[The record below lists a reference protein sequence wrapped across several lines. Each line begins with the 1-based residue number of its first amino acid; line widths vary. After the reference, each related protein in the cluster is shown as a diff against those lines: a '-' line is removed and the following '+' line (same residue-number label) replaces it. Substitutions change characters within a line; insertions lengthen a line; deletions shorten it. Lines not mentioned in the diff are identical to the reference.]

1 MPRDLFMELENQ
13 QIQQPRDLFQE
24 IGYQPKK
31 DVLDIMAGGS
41 PEELAKQGHWV
52 GAGIQ
57 QTGKD
62 VLTIPAHFFNQL
74 LLNYPRSLIKSMGYE
89 YPEKAKSPIAQTVA
103 KGAGIAGGIETPIFK
118 VLGLTTKGLKA
129 GQLALRSGIMG
140 GLYAPSENPWDL
152 KERAINTIL
161 SAGTPVILQKT
172 GQAITK
178 IPVAKNRFAGKII
191 NSLIKPLKKDFSY
204 GKNPGLAVAQEKII
218 ANNLDDLAEKI
229 GQRRQEIGQ
238 QIDDILTIPQNQN
251 KRINIE
257 GSLQPINNAM
267 QVAIKQN
274 NQTLLDRLVEAKRA
288 ITQNLVEG
296 MEEGRMVIKS
306 SGDKNL
312 KNLTPLE
319 ARKIKSEIGDLTKW
333 TGSPTDDKLV
343 NKALK
348 QVYGSIKEKISN
360 AIPEIRNLNERYADL
375 ISAENAT
382 RYREVILQRQNLI
395 GFDLARNTLGAG
407 LITAI
412 ISGGRTL
419 PTILGSATAAEL
431 TQVLKSPKIMTRLAA
446 LLSTSTPQQRQTIF
460 SKLPQLK
467 EVLLRGSVGFPSRL
481 IDKIKNE

>member
-1 MPRDLFMELENQ
+1 M
-13 QIQQPRDLFQE
+13 
-24 IGYQPKK
+24 
-31 DVLDIMAGGS
+31 
-41 PEELAKQGHWV
+41 
-52 GAGIQ
+52 
-57 QTGKD
+57 
-62 VLTIPAHFFNQL
+62 
-74 LLNYPRSLIKSMGYE
+74 KSTGYE

-140 GLYAPSENPWDL
+140 GLYAPTENPWDL

-161 SAGTPVILQKT
+161 SAGTPVILQKS
-172 GQAITK
+172 GQAIAK

-267 QVAIKQN
+267 QVAIRQN

-333 TGSPTDDKLV
+333 TGNPTDDKLV

-382 RYREVILQRQNLI
+382 RYREAINQRQSLI
-395 GFDLARNTLGAG
+395 HIRDAIGGGVVGFIL
-407 LITAI
+407 
-412 ISGGRTL
+412 SGGRTL
-419 PTILGSATAAEL
+419 PTLVASLAAEPL
-431 TQVLKSPKIMTRLAA
+431 EKALQSPAVKTRVAA
-446 LLSTSTPQQRQTIF
+446 WLSKSTSQQRQTIF
-460 SKLPQLK
+460 SKLPQLR

-481 IDKIKNE
+481 IDKIKNEQYQQ